1 MLGFAW
7 LALRQAKDALKH
19 GRLEEAQRLLSQPSA
34 QGRKGV
40 SDLLV
45 ALARAY
51 VERGERSLNHDDA
64 EAAWS
69 DLLQAEAL
77 QTAEK
82 SSDRLRQALVRLGLA
97 EVRALLTAGETA
109 RAEESV
115 ARLRQRNVGSPE
127 SQVLEEAARAWAQ
140 ARELAD
146 RGEFAGALDAAE
158 RARRLLG
165 PGRVLDEYHADL
177 QRRQHN
183 FSGLLVRLHEAADAA
198 RWREVVE
205 AAEAVL
211 ASAP

>member
-7 LALRQAKDALKH
+7 LTLRQAKDALKH
-19 GRLEEAQRLLSQPSA
+19 GRLEEAQRLLGQPSA

-45 ALARAY
+45 ALARSY
-51 VERGERSLNHDDA
+51 VERGERSLNNDDA
-64 EAAWS
+64 ESAWR

-97 EVRALLTAGETA
+97 EVRALLLAGETA

-127 SQVLEEAARAWAQ
+127 LQVL
-140 ARELAD
+140 D
-146 RGEFAGALDAAE
+146 
-158 RARRLLG
+158 
-165 PGRVLDEYHADL
+165 
-177 QRRQHN
+177 
-183 FSGLLVRLHEAADAA
+183 
-198 RWREVVE
+198 
-205 AAEAVL
+205 
-211 ASAP
+211 